1 MNIAF
6 QLKNRYFPRRFIES
20 AAKRIQTPNQKCSL
34 AETRHFMVHINTYM
48 IYMIYIYDIYDILL
62 TCFLTRILF
71 KLKLLQTALKLS
83 LFEKYNPLSMKD
95 RAEGLIK

>member
-1 MNIAF
+1 
-6 QLKNRYFPRRFIES
+6 
-20 AAKRIQTPNQKCSL
+20 
-34 AETRHFMVHINTYM
+34 M